1 MSNITLSFTTFQFLE
16 MITKRKNYTLDRKH
30 MKGSRFGASLN
41 IAKHIFI
48 PVFSLFNRLS
58 NLLAQNMHVLPYIV
72 LDLILFYTR
81 RVVHFHNLLLR
92 KLNNVRNVFARDT
105 VTLIYTIDTFT
116 QLFVVKMVR

>member
-72 LDLILFYTR
+72 LGSELVLHASSR
-81 RVVHFHNLLLR
+81 SLPQS
-92 KLNNVRNVFARDT
+92 ASS
-105 VTLIYTIDTFT
+105 
-116 QLFVVKMVR
+116 